1 MDLLWQGLT
10 RALHLIVQGDPELLR
25 ITLLSLGVSLSATAL
40 AAAGGVPLGVALA
53 AGGLRGGTWLQ
64 TLVNTG
70 MALPPVV
77 VGLVVSLFL
86 WRTGPLGSL
95 RLIYTPA
102 AMVIA
107 QLIVA
112 LPIAAGLTRV
122 GIAALDPELLQ
133 ALRID
138 GAYGLALG
146 KELIRAALPQVMAA
160 IAAAFGRAIAE
171 VGASLMVGGNILGQ
185 TRILTTA
192 ITLETSRGDFALAIA
207 LGLVLLVLAF
217 AVNAA
222 LTGLEHASTS

>member
-10 RALHLIVQGDPELLR
+10 QALQLIARGDAELVR
-25 ITLLSLGVSLSATAL
+25 ITLLSLAVSLSATAL
-40 AAAGGVPLGVALA
+40 AAAAGVPLGVALA
-53 AGGLRGGTWLQ
+53 TGRVRGSWLN

-86 WRTGPLGSL
+86 WRSGPLGFL
-95 RLIYTPA
+95 HLIYTPA
-102 AMVIA
+102 AMVVA
-107 QLIVA
+107 QFIVA
-112 LPIAAGLTRV
+112 TPIVAGLTLV
-122 GIAALDPELLQ
+122 GVAALDPELPQ

-138 GAYGLALG
+138 GAHGVSLG
-146 KELIRAALPQVMAA
+146 KELVRAARPQVMVAV
-160 IAAAFGRAIAE
+160 AAAFGRAIAE

-222 LTGLEHASTS
+222 LTGLERRASAH